1 MKKFFWGGGGG
12 GEKREF
18 FLEKEGI
25 QVVRM
30 LLPFDLV
37 MYVVDRLAIEHF
49 VGQSFELGFGDCEF
63 DVLGLQ
69 RFLVGHLSSH

>member
-1 MKKFFWGGGGG
+1 LGGGGR
-12 GEKREF
+12 KEF

-25 QVVRM
+25 QVVRK
-30 LLPFDLV
+30 LLPFNLV
-37 MYVVDRLAIEHF
+37 MYVVDGLVIEHF
-49 VGQSFELGFGDCEF
+49 VGQSFELGLSDRAF

>member
-1 MKKFFWGGGGG
+1 LGGGR
-12 GEKREF
+12 KEF

-25 QVVRM
+25 QVVRK

-49 VGQSFELGFGDCEF
+49 VGQSFELGFSDHAF

-69 RFLVGHLSSH
+69 RFLVGHSLVVFYRYHIR

>member
-1 MKKFFWGGGGG
+1 
-12 GEKREF
+12 
-18 FLEKEGI
+18 
-25 QVVRM
+25 M